1 MGRGGV
7 VGEATSAY
15 GSAHDACV
23 SLDRSLQ
30 RSVCFLEL
38 QLHKRPVCEVI
49 PCFTLRR
56 SMQAPRGRSCV
67 RWPTCQD
74 PAKAP
79 RRRAG
84 RGGERGRGGR
94 GRARRGARGGPP
106 PADGFALDPPALGDG
121 GDELLPSRDAAPE
134 TPMGSVSG
142 EEGLDGEAD
151 LDAWLAERFA
161 SESEARGV

>member
-1 MGRGGV
+1 MF
-7 VGEATSAY
+7 GEATSAY
-15 GSAHDACV
+15 GSAYDACV

-30 RSVCFLEL
+30 WSVCFLEL

-49 PCFTLRR
+49 PCFTLWR
-56 SMQAPRGRSCV
+56 SMQAPSGRSFV
-67 RWPTCQD
+67 RWPTFRD
-74 PAKAP
+74 PAEAP
-79 RRRAG
+79 RRRAV

-94 GRARRGARGGPP
+94 GRARRGALGGPP
-106 PADGFALDPPALGDG
+106 LADGFALDPPALGDG
-121 GDELLPSRDAAPE
+121 GDELLPLGDAAPK